1 MRIFLSHRSRDKA
14 LVREFRSL
22 LPRFLDTW
30 LDEES
35 LSWGESFPAKLRS
48 TIQSGVD
55 FLIIFL
61 DNDAL
66 SSEWVKQELEW
77 AIEREKELQRTFVLP
92 ILLEEIASENLP
104 AGFSERLY
112 LRLGDFTRASVES
125 LANRATFQLF
135 QLVVESF
142 SALQLEMP
150 RRESLGIVRDRL
162 SAGQA
167 RLLGYV
173 VQQCKDA
180 SEVTQREI
188 ESAMGHSHSPAEL
201 FYRLESLI
209 AQGFLLKRRVSEDG
223 LFSYRLSDDFEREMR
238 DV

>member
-14 LVREFRSL
+14 LVREFRSQ
-22 LPRFLDTW
+22 LPSFLETW

-35 LSWGESFPAKLRS
+35 LSWGDSFPTELKLS
-48 TIQSGVD
+48 IQSGVD

-77 AIEREKELQRTFVLP
+77 AIEREKELKRTFVLP
-92 ILLEEIASENLP
+92 ILLPEVASENLP

-112 LRLGDFTRASVES
+112 LRLSDFSLASVNS
-125 LANRATFQLF
+125 LANRASLKLF

-142 SALQLEMP
+142 SGLQLEIP
-150 RRESLGIVRDRL
+150 RRESLGTIRDRL

-167 RLLGYV
+167 
-173 VQQCKDA
+173 
-180 SEVTQREI
+180 
-188 ESAMGHSHSPAEL
+188 
-201 FYRLESLI
+201 
-209 AQGFLLKRRVSEDG
+209 
-223 LFSYRLSDDFEREMR
+223 
-238 DV
+238 

>member
-35 LSWGESFPAKLRS
+35 LSWGDSFPAELRS
-48 TIQSGVD
+48 SIQSGVD

-77 AIEREKELQRTFVLP
+77 AIEREKELKRTFVLP
-92 ILLEEIASENLP
+92 ILLEEVASENMP

-112 LRLGDFTRASVES
+112 LRLSDFTRASVES
-125 LANRATFQLF
+125 LANRATLQLF

-142 SALQLEMP
+142 SGLQLEIP
-150 RRESLGIVRDRL
+150 RRESLGTIRDRL

-167 RLLGYV
+167 RLLGCV
-173 VQQCKDA
+173 VQQCKGA
-180 SEVTQREI
+180 SEMTQREI
-188 ESAMGHSHSPAEL
+188 ESAMGQSHSPSEL

-209 AQGFLLKRRVSEDG
+209 AQGFLLKRRISADG
-223 LFSYRLSDDFEREMR
+223 QFSYRLSDDFEKEKRE
-238 DV
+238 V